1 VPILKPASTLTFDV
15 STRFPLHSQN
25 GNVGINRRGTL
36 TTSVRP
42 GEEMVLPAKSH
53 CAQRPFHCVVVDLD
67 ATVVALEHFTECM
80 DAFSRDA
87 VSPQKNWQR

>member
-1 VPILKPASTLTFDV
+1 MLKRASILTFDL
-15 STRFPLHSQN
+15 STRLPLHFQN

-42 GEEMVLPAKSH
+42 GEEIVLSAKSH
-53 CAQRPFHCVVVDLD
+53 CAQRPFRCVVVDLD
-67 ATVVALEHFTECM
+67 ATVVAIAHLTECM

-87 VSPQKNWQR
+87 VSPQKNFQR